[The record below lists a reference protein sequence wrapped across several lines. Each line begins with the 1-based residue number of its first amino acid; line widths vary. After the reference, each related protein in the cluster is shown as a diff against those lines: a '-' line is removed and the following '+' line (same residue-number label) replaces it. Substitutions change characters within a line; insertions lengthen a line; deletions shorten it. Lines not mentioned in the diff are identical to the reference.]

1 MSEASVRPAAAVGT
15 PRLPQAL
22 GEKPGGPG
30 RRGRAARPGPLE
42 RRRGRANL
50 MLLMPAIAFIGV
62 FLAYPLGYGVYMSF
76 VDFTSGTF
84 LTGHAPFVGFDN
96 YADAIGSAHFGRA
109 LRNTLLITLVSLSIQ
124 MSGGLLLALYF
135 QRSFPG
141 SRWMSTVLLL
151 PWLVPLIITATTWRW
166 MLQGNGIINQ
176 LLAGIGIDGPSWL
189 ADSSWAI
196 WAIIGVNTWA
206 GLPFMATILGAAL
219 RNVPDELQEAATL
232 DGAGYWRRLWSITL
246 PQIMPVMMV
255 MTILGIIATLKVLDL
270 VLALT
275 GGGPANSTQTL
286 ALLSYD
292 SSFRHFNFGV
302 GAAFGNVLLVI
313 TIVIAVVYAWLSRR
327 EEAN

>member
-1 MSEASVRPAAAVGT
+1 MSETTMGPAVDAT
-15 PRLPQAL
+15 RLPQA
-22 GEKPGGPG
+22 PGGAAQ
-30 RRGRAARPGPLE
+30 RRGSGAAGPLE
-42 RRRGRANL
+42 RRRNRANL
-50 MLLMPAIAFIGV
+50 MLLLPAVLFIGL
-62 FLAYPLGYGVYMSF
+62 FLAYPLGYGIYMSL

-84 LTGHAPFVGFDN
+84 LTGEAPFVGFAN
-96 YADAIGSAHFGRA
+96 YAEAIGSAHFGRA
-109 LRNTLLITLVSLSIQ
+109 LRNTLLITIVSLAIQ

-135 QRSFPG
+135 QRDFPG

-219 RNVPDELQEAATL
+219 RNVPHELEEAATL

-246 PQIMPVMMV
+246 PQIMPVMLV

-302 GAAFGNVLLVI
+302 GAAFGNVLLVV
-313 TIVIAVVYAWLSRR
+313 TIIIAAVYAWLSRR